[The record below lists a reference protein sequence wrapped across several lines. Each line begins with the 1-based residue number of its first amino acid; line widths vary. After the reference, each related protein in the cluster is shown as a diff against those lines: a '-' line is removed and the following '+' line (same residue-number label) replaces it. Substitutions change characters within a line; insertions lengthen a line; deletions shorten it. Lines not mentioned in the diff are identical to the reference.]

1 MFRRTKQLHAC
12 VLLAGAIHLASL
24 DPARAGQIP
33 YEVAVDSQVANR
45 IDVYNPQASTGLNT
59 PVETITFVFVSSLPS
74 PAHLV
79 VDSLNGTTPGASV
92 FIDVYFDGFQ
102 IQGNDITINSR
113 MFFATPT
120 DPSGDQIF
128 TGAPVG
134 SSNGTTFT
142 AQIDTQY
149 PTISSPA
156 ISYDLFGQEG
166 PGWPDGQFRDI
177 NAGHG
182 PGLIA
187 TGVDYGGGTFVDPT
201 LPIFRFTLSAQG
213 PVPEPSSI
221 LLAAMGLAGL
231 IAWGWRRRFRR
242 K

>member
-1 MFRRTKQLHAC
+1 MFRRTNQLHAC
-12 VLLAGAIHLASL
+12 VLLAGAIHMASL
-24 DPARAGQIP
+24 NSARGGQVP
-33 YEVAVDSQVANR
+33 YEVAVDSQVANW
-45 IDVYNPQASTGLNT
+45 IDVFNPQASSGLST
-59 PVETITFVFVSSLPS
+59 PVETITFVFVPSTPS

-79 VDSLNGTTPGASV
+79 VDSPNGTTPGASV
-92 FIDVYFDGFQ
+92 FIDVYFDGSQ

-128 TGAPVG
+128 TGVPAS

-142 AQIDTQY
+142 AQIDAQY
-149 PTISSPA
+149 PTVFSPA

-166 PGWPDGQFRDI
+166 PGWPDGLFLDI
-177 NAGHG
+177 NAGNG
-182 PGLIA
+182 PGLLA
-187 TGVDYGGGTFVDPT
+187 TGVDYGHGTFVDPT

-231 IAWGWRRRFRR
+231 VAWRWRRRLRR